1 MMDEAAYRFALSG
14 DKMDV
19 ALHSIQQNHCIPS
32 GLFIDIMTEK
42 CQLINT
48 HLKTTREFLMIE
60 ASITNTAATISFHDI
75 SLCDSKFMQITL
87 TNNTDLED
95 QLIYLWTEVIS
106 FLRYFQIDD
115 QKAELK
121 CIDTFYHDL
130 EYNQMVAEF
139 FNM

>member
-1 MMDEAAYRFALSG
+1 MDEAAYRFALSG
-14 DKMDV
+14 DKMNV
-19 ALHSIQQNHCIPS
+19 ALHRIQQSHFIPS

-60 ASITNTAATISFHDI
+60 ASITNTTAMISFHDI
-75 SLCDSKFMQITL
+75 SLCDSKFIQITL

-95 QLIYLWTEVIS
+95 QLIYLWTEVRN
-106 FLRYFQIDD
+106 FLRYFKIDD

-121 CIDTFYHDL
+121 CIDTFYHEL